1 MPLRLKSK
9 VKEAKGRAEAPKMED
24 EAGRGPRSPAHR
36 GKPQEQKQE
45 EPEARD
51 AETDCWTVSLPSRI
65 CLAGSETLM
74 ARLTASTPLR
84 DPPSRIRTVPLGPLP
99 WMDRFCSQL
108 WPNVT
113 YNERSLSNCL
123 SRRRKSKTSPL
134 GLLLSQRCIHRVI
147 FSGGEGTLDTRTGF
161 ENQRPVRTAGDEG
174 KLKHTLSF
182 FPNPSGFTACP
193 PLPS

>member
-1 MPLRLKSK
+1 MPLCLKSK
-9 VKEAKGRAEAPKMED
+9 VNEAKGRAEAPKMED

-84 DPPSRIRTVPLGPLP
+84 DPPSHIRTVPLGPLP

-113 YNERSLSNCL
+113 CTMN
-123 SRRRKSKTSPL
+123 
-134 GLLLSQRCIHRVI
+134 GLFQTVLAEEEKAKLHLWAFCSHRDVFI
-147 FSGGEGTLDTRTGF
+147 
-161 ENQRPVRTAGDEG
+161 V
-174 KLKHTLSF
+174 
-182 FPNPSGFTACP
+182 
-193 PLPS
+193 